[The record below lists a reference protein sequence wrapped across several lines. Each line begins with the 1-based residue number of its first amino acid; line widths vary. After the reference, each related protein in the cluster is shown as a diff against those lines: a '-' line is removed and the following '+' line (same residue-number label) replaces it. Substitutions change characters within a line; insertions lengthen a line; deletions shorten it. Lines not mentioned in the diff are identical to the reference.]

1 MVDIKR
7 ISRKPKPEPVITQF
21 DMLEVYVELP
31 TDNPDPKSM
40 VHARPFEFDGPI
52 AIKYITT
59 SPHSG
64 QGFEFMLRDITERYG
79 KKFVG
84 CPVSG
89 IGMHVTQGSF
99 DDPFLNPIIEGKL
112 GEDELDPDLRHAS
125 AAPDNDNKTVAEK
138 IADGK

>member
-1 MVDIKR
+1 MVDITR
-7 ISRKPKPEPVITQF
+7 MPRKSKPEVVTTQW

-31 TDNPDPKSM
+31 TDSPNPKFM
-40 VHARPFEFDGPI
+40 VHARPFEFDGEV
-52 AIKYITT
+52 ATKYITT
-59 SPHSG
+59 SPHTG
-64 QGFEFMLRDITERYG
+64 QGFEIMLRDITERSG

-89 IGMHVTQGSF
+89 IGMHVVQGSF

-112 GEDELDPDLRHAS
+112 GEDELDPDLRSAS
-125 AAPDNDNKTVAEK
+125 SAPDNDDKTVAEK